1 MPSLFVVSFF
11 GSEQARNI
19 NILWGVINYVFVGKP
34 SYSRALS
41 LPFMISH
48 LAHDCGFLFC
58 SVFVSFVLFRG
69 FFLLRLFLRADDLLS
84 VVVVVVVVVV
94 LFWLG
99 FSSNQ

>member
-48 LAHDCGFLFC
+48 LAHDCVFCFVLFSFLLFC
-58 SVFVSFVLFRG
+58 SG
-69 FFLLRLFLRADDLLS
+69 FCLLLRLFLRADDLLS